1 MLLVESQRI
10 IRVSGS
16 EKGGGCEGGWMD
28 VGVADESH
36 SAYSHPKDHHTRKD
50 TSSNDRHE
58 ACSKSDA
65 GLGQYNKGRSVMSAA
80 GGRAELKAAAA
91 GRQHRQGVR
100 VVNSL

>member
-36 SAYSHPKDHHTRKD
+36 SADSHPKDHHTRKD
-50 TSSNDRHE
+50 TSSNDR
-58 ACSKSDA
+58 
-65 GLGQYNKGRSVMSAA
+65 QYNKGRSVMSAA